1 MWVDEVQLRR
11 MTKQRQVILEELQ
24 KLRSHPTAADLYHLV
39 RQHLPR
45 ISLGT
50 VYRNLELLAD
60 SGAIRKV
67 QIGGREARFDTT
79 NTNHYHIQCMRCGR
93 IDDFPNSA
101 EVQVDIPEADPGGW
115 QIQECRVE
123 FVGLCPD
130 CHALGSDQK

>member
-1 MWVDEVQLRR
+1 MEYRR
-11 MTKQRQVILEELQ
+11 KTRQRQVILEELQ
-24 KLRSHPTAADLYHLV
+24 KLRSHPTAADLYRIV

-60 SGAIRKV
+60 SGEIRKI
-67 QIGGREARFDTT
+67 QIVGREARFDAAYTD
-79 NTNHYHIQCMRCGR
+79 HHHVQCIQCGR
-93 IDDFPNSA
+93 TDDLPASPQIRAGIPKNS
-101 EVQVDIPEADPGGW
+101 PGGW

-130 CHALGSDQK
+130 CNTAAAGPGV